1 MHPYTVPAKH
11 LGELSPTSACLLLV
25 VPVGFVRLPRF
36 QLRGFCNQII
46 CFSAS
51 VGDGCSFEAVL
62 QEFSNTEWDPDG
74 MAQVSEGMSSLHSS
88 I

>member
-1 MHPYTVPAKH
+1 M
-11 LGELSPTSACLLLV
+11 CLLLAF
-25 VPVGFVRLPRF
+25 PVGFLRLTRF
-36 QLRGFCNQII
+36 QLQSFCNQII

-74 MAQVSEGMSSLHSS
+74 MAQVSEGMSSPYSS
-88 I
+88 V